1 MEDGPA
7 GQITKLYRRLSPA
20 RRNQLAIIFLLTPL
34 TALAEMLSIATLVAF
49 LSLLVPGRGPSTTL
63 DGVLRWLGWAIE
75 APEVAIAAGLFA
87 IAAALTAALRL
98 VLSWHSLRFTADL
111 GHELNVEIQRR
122 TLLQPYLY
130 HASSHSSR
138 LIASLEKVEELV
150 VGLVLSGIRAI
161 CAAVISVALLTAL
174 FLVDALSASAA
185 LALIAILYGGA
196 LLLVRPKLR
205 RRSEFVASAHQ
216 QRIRQSQENSAG
228 IRDIILDQ
236 SQAAHLQQFSALDEP
251 YMRSRTDISFLSSAP
266 RFLVEGLGLGLIALL
281 AIAVATRPGGITVA
295 LPTLGALALG
305 ALRLLPLASQVYGGW
320 VDVQAGRPVLREVNA
335 LLDLPIRPQG
345 EHAASLPLSRVLRFD
360 NVSFH
365 YPGRE
370 SPALTDLT
378 MTILPASRVAIVGR
392 SGSGK
397 STFAD
402 LLMGLLEPTD
412 GQIRIDGELLA
423 GGALAAWQRSVA
435 HVPQSI
441 FVADTTFGRNISL
454 ATPNEPI
461 DMDRLKRAAASAQLD
476 EFVES
481 LPEGYDTPAGERGV
495 RLSGGQRQRLA
506 LARALYKRPRL
517 LVLDEATSA
526 LDDQTEAAVLGALDE
541 LQAEG
546 CTIVIIAHRLSTVER
561 CDNIFM
567 LEQGMLVQSGSFAEL
582 FGRLNRLQGQGEL

>member
-1 MEDGPA
+1 MEGGPA
-7 GQITKLYRRLSPA
+7 GQITKLYKRLSPA
-20 RRNQLAIIFLLTPL
+20 RRKQLAVIFILTPL
-34 TALAEMLSIATLVAF
+34 TAVAEMLSIASLVPF
-49 LSLLVPGRGPSTTL
+49 LSLLVPGQGSSSVL
-63 DGVLRWLGWAIE
+63 DGILQWLGRNIA
-75 APEVAIAAGLFA
+75 APDVAVAAGLFA
-87 IAAALTAALRL
+87 LAAAVTAALRL
-98 VLSWHSLRFTADL
+98 TLSWQSLRFTADL
-111 GHELNVEIQRR
+111 GHELNVEIQSR
-122 TLLQPYLY
+122 TLHQSYLY

-150 VGLVLSGIRAI
+150 VGVVLSGVRAI

-174 FLVDALSASAA
+174 FLVDALSAIAA
-185 LALIAILYGGA
+185 LALIGILYGGA
-196 LLLVRPKLR
+196 LLLVRPTLR

-216 QRIRQSQENSAG
+216 HRIRQAQENAAG

-236 SQAAHLQQFSALDEP
+236 SQAAHIQQFRTLDEP
-251 YMRSRTDISFLSSAP
+251 YMRSRTQISFLSSAP
-266 RFLVEGLGLGLIALL
+266 RFLVEGIGLGLIALL
-281 AIAVATRPGGITVA
+281 AMAIATRPGGITVA
-295 LPTLGALALG
+295 LPALGALALG
-305 ALRLLPLASQVYGGW
+305 SLRLLPLASQVYGGW
-320 VDVQAGRPVLREVNA
+320 VDVQAGRPVLGEVNA
-335 LLDLPIRPQG
+335 LLDLPITRHGDHP
-345 EHAASLPLSRVLRFD
+345 ASLPLSRALRFD

-365 YPGRE
+365 YPGRDL
-370 SPALTDLT
+370 PALRDLT

-392 SGSGK
+392 SGGGK

-441 FVADTTFGRNISL
+441 FVADTTIGRNISL

-461 DMDRLKRAAASAQLD
+461 DMDRLQRAAAIAQLD

-481 LPEGYDTPAGERGV
+481 LPDGYHTPAGERGV

-506 LARALYKRPRL
+506 LARALYKQPRL

-526 LDDQTEAAVLGALDE
+526 LDNQTEAAVLGALDE
-541 LQAEG
+541 MQAEG

-567 LEQGMLVQSGSFAEL
+567 LEQGTLVQSGSFAEL
-582 FGRLNRLQGQGEL
+582 FGRLNRLQDQGEL